1 MPAEIDPTLGRAWFC
16 QGHWRGCPRAYR
28 TQTHFWSPGC
38 PRRPQSQ
45 AVAAGAAWRLGNFA
59 RCLCCIALHG
69 LRELLHDSVRSQ
81 SNSGSESGSDYDS
94 DSDSVR
100 VGPAGHGFM
109 AAALAPM
116 SGDEVEE
123 YYHGSDSFDALTIDE
138 VRRHLYQEAAR
149 GLEPVSWGSFQDP
162 GATSLLAEPIEELV
176 RDQ

>member
-1 MPAEIDPTLGRAWFC
+1 M
-16 QGHWRGCPRAYR
+16 
-28 TQTHFWSPGC
+28 
-38 PRRPQSQ
+38 
-45 AVAAGAAWRLGNFA
+45 AAGAAWRLGNFA

-81 SNSGSESGSDYDS
+81 SDSASESDS

-138 VRRHLYQEAAR
+138 ARRHLYQEAAR
-149 GLEPVSWGSFQDP
+149 GLEPVS
-162 GATSLLAEPIEELV
+162 
-176 RDQ
+176 